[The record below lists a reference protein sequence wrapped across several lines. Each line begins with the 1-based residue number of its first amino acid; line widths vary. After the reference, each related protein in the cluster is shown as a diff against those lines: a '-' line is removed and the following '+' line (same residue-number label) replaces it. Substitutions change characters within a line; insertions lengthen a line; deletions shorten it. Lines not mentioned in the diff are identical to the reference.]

1 MFMKSRRFI
10 LSLTMAVAL
19 SLAFL
24 GRTTAQAQDTKL
36 SGKFEIF
43 SWWAGG
49 EAPAKDALISLFKKE
64 YPKIEVV
71 DATVAGGSGVNAK
84 AVLKTR
90 MLGGQPPDTFQ
101 VHAGQELIGSWV
113 VADRME
119 PLDELFKS
127 EGWDAKFP
135 KGLIALLSY
144 NGHIRSVPVNIHR

>member
-1 MFMKSRRFI
+1 MITRRI
-10 LSLTMAVAL
+10 IPLLTLTAAL
-19 SLAFL
+19 SLVFV
-24 GRTTAQAQDTKL
+24 GHTTAQAQDAEL

-49 EAPAKDALISLFKKE
+49 EAPAKDALINLFKKQ

-101 VHAGQELIGSWV
+101 VHAGQELIGTWV

-119 PLDELFKS
+119 PLDDLFKS
-127 EGWDAKFP
+127 EGWDQKFP
-135 KGLIALLSY
+135 KGLIDLLSY
-144 NGHIRSVPVNIHR
+144 NGHI